1 MEIGAMTV
9 STAIPK
15 ETMQMQGGVG
25 GGVRALT
32 GGTQP
37 TAAPGGTPAT
47 GKVYDVKDLNKDG
60 VVSDNEEV
68 QYAMLHP
75 TDAQNS
81 QTSGLSAGN
90 NTAQSYNAQGQM
102 AENAGGTQN
111 ILNLMA

>member
-1 MEIGAMTV
+1 MEIGAMTM
-9 STAIPK
+9 STAMPM
-15 ETMQMQGGVG
+15 ETAQMQGGAG
-25 GGVRALT
+25 GGVRALA

-60 VVSDNEEV
+60 VVSENEEV
-68 QYAMLHP
+68 QYAALHP

-81 QTSGLSAGN
+81 QTNTLNAAG
-90 NTAQSYNAQGQM
+90 NTAQGYNAQGQM
-102 AENAGGTQN
+102 TENAGGTQN